1 MKAELYLDRGVE
13 RDCASWPDLG
23 LGLKLE
29 REAVDIPVAIPVAI
43 PAYEVEQDQFRVLGE
58 AVLRLP
64 AVDKEVRVGN
74 TLSDTRRL

>member
-29 REAVDIPVAIPVAI
+29 QEAVDIPVAI
-43 PAYEVEQDQFRVLGE
+43 PAYEVEQDRFRVLGE
-58 AVLRLP
+58 AV
-64 AVDKEVRVGN
+64 
-74 TLSDTRRL
+74 